1 MIASLSK
8 PVLERILLNS
18 ALNIFGDSNDTLED
32 KIDSA
37 IKWGLLTEGLL
48 RWRNYEI
55 SKLPKQILKKTFLQR
70 MRARMM
76 MVSRFAAKALPWWVG
91 AALGT
96 GALNIGARSAET
108 LGLITPE
115 QEQLALDFTHQAEYV
130 LTLGSSGTSPT
141 QFGDE
146 WLNVAK
152 LLISPIADRYD
163 PVVGW
168 LLPGVRDQDRQSLMP
183 YV

>member
-1 MIASLSK
+1 MIIGLSK
-8 PVLERILLNS
+8 PVVERILLNA
-18 ALNIFGDSNDTLED
+18 ALNIFGDSDDTLEE

-48 RWRNYEI
+48 RWRNYHI

-70 MRARMM
+70 MRGRMM
-76 MVSRFAAKALPWWVG
+76 MVSRFAAKAMPWWVG
-91 AALGT
+91 GALGT
-96 GALNIGARSAET
+96 AALNVGARSAET
-108 LGLITPE
+108 LGLITE
-115 QEQLALDFTHQAEYV
+115 KQEQHALDFTHQAEYV

-152 LLISPIADRYD
+152 LLFSPIADRYD
-163 PVVGW
+163 PVLGW
-168 LLPGVRDQDRQSLMP
+168 MIPRGPDENLMP
-183 YV
+183 YA